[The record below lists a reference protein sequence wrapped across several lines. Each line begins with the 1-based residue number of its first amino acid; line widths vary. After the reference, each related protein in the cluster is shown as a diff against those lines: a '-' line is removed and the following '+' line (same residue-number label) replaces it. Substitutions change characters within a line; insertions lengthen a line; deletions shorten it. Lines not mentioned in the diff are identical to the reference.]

1 MMVKKVIGSV
11 LLAGLMGMLV
21 YGAVNRTLAKSNPSE
36 EFVTGT
42 NWLDTITGKDQAA
55 FEENHEQAGG
65 YGRQIRVDENVFNGD
80 GRGNAYRQGQALA
93 TRDMLTLEGVVK
105 SVSVDTLTINIEDG
119 YQWEIGGRAWW
130 FAQESGFSAKAGD
143 KLNLT
148 GFYGT
153 EDHFETAR
161 LENPSVVR

>member
-21 YGAVNRTLAKSNPSE
+21 YGAVNRTLAKSNPSD
-36 EFVTGT
+36 EFITG
-42 NWLDTITGKDQAA
+42 NEWLDALTGKNQA
-55 FEENHEQAGG
+55 
-65 YGRQIRVDENVFNGD
+65 YLDENPGQAVGD
-80 GRGNAYRQGQALA
+80 DRQAQANESGALGWQSNAYGQGKAST
-93 TRDMLTLEGVVK
+93 TREMLTLEGIVE
-105 SVSVDTLTINIEDG
+105 SVSVDVLILNMDDG
-119 YQWEIGGRAWW
+119 SQLEIAGRAWW
-130 FAQESGFSAKAGD
+130 FAQESGFSAQTGD